1 MQPDGKTPSALAN
14 LAKPKTVKVII
25 LTTVMFTF
33 ISYWR
38 AAGLVIGDLGST
50 AYYIGGIAEQFVG
63 KSAPYFILGVMIFSY
78 AVRAVYI
85 ESCGMFVRGGVYR
98 VVKAALGG
106 WFGKISVSALVFD
119 YVLTG
124 PISAVS
130 AGIYLIGLINILMEL
145 IGIHTSLNVNL
156 WAVLVGCIITV
167 YFWWENVKGI
177 EESSDKALKIFIIT
191 IVMAVI
197 ILSWAVITLL
207 LKDEPFFKNLPP
219 LKVNL
224 SPEAYGWFANVDWIK
239 SIGFF
244 SILIA
249 FGHSLLALSGEESMA
264 QVYREVESPKLKNF
278 KKAAFIIFV
287 FSVILTPGVSFLA
300 TMLIPD
306 NVRPQYIDNLIS
318 GVAMFVHGPL
328 WARLILQSFVVVVGV
343 LILSGA
349 VNTSI
354 VGANGVL
361 NRVAEDKV
369 LMDWFRKP
377 HKKFGT
383 SYRILSLIAVL
394 QIATIILSRGNIIT
408 LGEAYAF
415 GVIWSMTFNAFSML
429 ILRFKDK
436 RPREW
441 KVPVNLR
448 IGNTTLPI
456 GLFLIF
462 FVLLTVALTNL
473 LTKPIAT
480 VSGIIFTAG
489 FFGMFTVSEILNK
502 KKIMREQHM
511 TEEEFDLDHLNASLE
526 HFNLDHEQDITPE
539 AIGSENND
547 RVVVAVRDPNNLT
560 HLQKIINETDTDK
573 TDIIVFIGRVFKDKI
588 NMQVNENIEEDERKL
603 FSQVVTIA
611 EKIGKPVIP
620 MVVPT
625 NNAFFS
631 IVSVANALKAR
642 EIVLGLSAKFKP
654 DVQLQ
659 QLALLWGTVQSDENQ
674 HITIRI
680 ISADAMEF
688 KQEL

>member
-1 MQPDGKTPSALAN
+1 VDSEGKKSSALSN
-14 LAKPKTVKVII
+14 LAKPRTIKVIV

-63 KSAPYFILGVMIFSY
+63 KSAPYFILAVMLFSY

-106 WFGKISVSALVFD
+106 WFGKVSVSALVFD

-130 AGIYLIGLINILMEL
+130 AGIYLIGLLNTILKL
-145 IGIHTSLNVNL
+145 TGLNTSLSVNL
-156 WAVLVGCIITV
+156 WAVVVGCFITI
-167 YFWWENVKGI
+167 YFWWENIKGI
-177 EESSDKALKIFIIT
+177 EESSDKALKIFMIT

-207 LKDEPFFKNLPP
+207 LKSEPFFQNLPP
-219 LKVNL
+219 LKVDL
-224 SPEAYGWFANVDWIK
+224 KPEAYGWFSNVGWVK
-239 SIGFF
+239 SLGFF

-249 FGHSLLALSGEESMA
+249 FGHSLLALSGEESLA

-287 FSVILTPGVSFLA
+287 FSIVLTPGVSFLGN
-300 TMLIPD
+300 MLIPD
-306 NVRPQYIDNLIS
+306 SVRPQYIDNLIS
-318 GVAMFVHGPL
+318 GIAMYVNGPF
-328 WARLILQSFVVVVGV
+328 WARLTLQSFVVVVGV

-361 NRVAEDKV
+361 NRVAEDRV
-369 LMDWFRKP
+369 LTDWFRKP

-383 SYRILSLIAVL
+383 SYRILSLIATL
-394 QIATIILSRGNIIT
+394 QVITIILSGGNMIT

-415 GVIWSMTFNAFSML
+415 GVIWSLTFNAFSML

-441 KVPVNLR
+441 KVPINFK
-448 IGNTTLPI
+448 IGKTTIPF

-462 FVLLTVALTNL
+462 FVLLVTALTNL

-480 VSGIIFTAG
+480 VSGLIFTAG
-489 FFGMFTVSEILNK
+489 FFTIFTVSEIVNK
-502 KKIMREQHM
+502 KKIMKEKHM
-511 TEEEFDLDHLNASLE
+511 TEAEFEIEQQHASLE
-526 HFNLDHEQDITPE
+526 HFNLDREQDITPE
-539 AIGSENND
+539 AIGSELDD
-547 RVVVAVRDPNNLT
+547 RIVVAVRDPGNLS
-560 HLQKIINETDTDK
+560 HLQKVINETDTDK
-573 TDIIVFIGRVFKDKI
+573 TDIIVFIGRVFKDKM
-588 NMQVNENIEEDERKL
+588 NMQVNENIEEDERAL

-611 EKIGKPVIP
+611 EYIGKPVIP

-625 NNAFFS
+625 NNAFYS
-631 IVSVANALKAR
+631 IVNVANALKAR
-642 EIVLGLSAKFKP
+642 EIVLGLSARYKP
-654 DVQLQ
+654 DIQLQ
-659 QLALLWGTVQSDENQ
+659 QLALLWGTVHSDESQ
-674 HITIRI
+674 GITIRI
-680 ISADAMEF
+680 ISDGMEF
-688 KQEL
+688 KQDL

>member
-1 MQPDGKTPSALAN
+1 MKEDGNISSKISGI
-14 LAKPKTVKVII
+14 AKLKSVKVIV

-33 ISYWR
+33 ISSWR

-50 AYYIGGIAEQFVG
+50 AYYIGGISEQFVG
-63 KSAPYFILGVMIFSY
+63 KAAPYFILGVMLFSY

-98 VVKAALGG
+98 VVKNALGG

-130 AGIYLIGLINILMEL
+130 AGIYLVGLINIFIKLL
-145 IGIHTSLNVNL
+145 GWDAALNVNVF
-156 WAVLVGCIITV
+156 AVLVGCVVTV

-177 EESSDKALKIFIIT
+177 EESSDKALKIFVIT
-191 IVMAVI
+191 IVMA
-197 ILSWAVITLL
+197 AVILVWAIVTLL
-207 LKDEPFFKNLPP
+207 LRDESIIASLPP
-219 LKVNL
+219 TKPQL
-224 SPEAYGWFANVDWIK
+224 SAEAYGWLENVSWVK
-239 SIGFF
+239 NIGYF

-306 NVRPQYIDNLIS
+306 NIRPQYIDNLIS
-318 GVAMFVHGPL
+318 GVAMFVAGPF
-328 WARLILQSFVVVVGV
+328 WAKLVLQSFVVIVGV

-369 LMDWFRKP
+369 LTDWFRRP

-383 SYRILSLIAVL
+383 SYRLLSLIAIL
-394 QIATIILSRGNIIT
+394 QITTIILSRGDMLV

-415 GVIWSMTFNAFSML
+415 GVIWSMTFNALSML

-441 KVPVNLR
+441 KVPINLKV
-448 IGNTTLPI
+448 GKTTLPI
-456 GLFLIF
+456 GLFLVF
-462 FVLLTVALTNL
+462 FVLFTIAITNL
-473 LTKPIAT
+473 FTKPVAT
-480 VSGIIFTAG
+480 VSGFIFTAG
-489 FFGMFTVSEILNK
+489 FFAIFTISEIINK
-502 KKIMREQHM
+502 KKIMREKNLSEQAFEDSHA
-511 TEEEFDLDHLNASLE
+511 EQPIE
-526 HFNLDHEQDITPE
+526 HFNLDFEHDMLPE
-539 AIGSENND
+539 AIGSENTD
-547 RVVVAVRDPNNLT
+547 RIIVAARDPNNLE
-560 HLQKIINETDTDK
+560 HLKKILDETDTDK
-573 TDIIVFIGRVFKDKI
+573 TDIVVFIGRVFKDKI
-588 NMQVNENIEEDERKL
+588 NMEVAEKLEEEETLLFTRVVNL
-603 FSQVVTIA
+603 A

-620 MVVPT
+620 LIVPT
-625 NNAFFS
+625 NNAFYS
-631 IVSVANALKAR
+631 IVNVANALKAR
-642 EIVLGLSAKFKP
+642 EIVLGLSARYKP

-659 QLALLWGTVQSDENQ
+659 QLAVLWGTVSSDENEK
-674 HITIRI
+674 ITIRI
-680 ISADAMEF
+680 ITGDIEY

>member
-1 MQPDGKTPSALAN
+1 MKEDGKITSKLTGI
-14 LAKPKTVKVII
+14 AKLKSVKVIV

-50 AYYIGGIAEQFVG
+50 AYYIGGISEQFVG
-63 KSAPYFILGVMIFSY
+63 KAAPYFILGVMLFSY

-98 VVKAALGG
+98 VVKNALGG

-130 AGIYLIGLINILMEL
+130 AGIYLIGLINIFIKLLGWEAP
-145 IGIHTSLNVNL
+145 LNVNVF
-156 WAVLVGCIITV
+156 AVLVGCIVTV

-191 IVMAVI
+191 IVMAVV
-197 ILSWAVITLL
+197 ILTWAVITLFL
-207 LKDEPFFKNLPP
+207 RNESILASLPP
-219 LKVNL
+219 TTPKL
-224 SPEAYGWFANVDWIK
+224 SPEAYGWLENVGWVK
-239 SIGFF
+239 NIGYF

-306 NVRPQYIDNLIS
+306 NIRPQYIDNLIS
-318 GVAMFVHGPL
+318 GVAMFVAGPF
-328 WARLILQSFVVVVGV
+328 WAKLVLQSFVVIVGV

-369 LMDWFRKP
+369 LTDWFRKP
-377 HKKFGT
+377 SKRFGT
-383 SYRILSLIAVL
+383 SYRLLTLIAAL
-394 QIATIILSRGNIIT
+394 QVITIILSRGDMLT

-415 GVIWSMTFNAFSML
+415 GVIWSMTFNALSML

-441 KVPVNLR
+441 KVPLNLKVGK
-448 IGNTTLPI
+448 ITLPI
-456 GLFLIF
+456 GLFLVF
-462 FVLLTVALTNL
+462 FVLFTIAITNL
-473 LTKPIAT
+473 FTKPVAT
-480 VSGIIFTAG
+480 VSGLIFTAG
-489 FFGMFTVSEILNK
+489 FFAVFTVSEIINK
-502 KKIMREQHM
+502 RKIMRETNMSEQAFEDSHK
-511 TEEEFDLDHLNASLE
+511 EQPIE
-526 HFNLDHEQDITPE
+526 HFNLDFEHDMLPE
-539 AIGSENND
+539 AIGSENAD
-547 RVVVAVRDPNNLT
+547 RIIVAARDPNNLE
-560 HLQKIINETDTDK
+560 HLRKILDETDTDN
-573 TDIIVFIGRVFKDKI
+573 TDIIVFIGRVFKDKV
-588 NMQVNENIEEDERKL
+588 NMEVDEKLEEQETLLFTRVVNL
-603 FSQVVTIA
+603 A

-620 MVVPT
+620 LIVPT
-625 NNAFFS
+625 NNAFYS
-631 IVSVANALKAR
+631 IVNVANSLKAR
-642 EIVLGLSAKFKP
+642 EIVLGLSARFKP

-659 QLALLWGTVQSDENQ
+659 QLAVLWGTVSSDENDK
-674 HITIRI
+674 ITIRI
-680 ISADAMEF
+680 ITGDIEY